1 VKADSEPFPEV
12 STEADPF
19 DFDSVFRAEYSR
31 IARVIARVVQD
42 SARAEEL
49 ASEVFWKLSR
59 TPGAQGANSSG

>member
-12 STEADPF
+12 STEAAAF

-49 ASEVFWKLSR
+49 ASEVLCD
-59 TPGAQGANSSG
+59 Q